1 MLEERTE
8 GFDPEPLPL
17 SILYEDECFLAVD
30 KPSGML
36 VHPSPQKNSGTLANG
51 VLYHLLERGEAS
63 GVHPVTRLD
72 RDTFGVV
79 ILAKNANIHDRF
91 CRMLHERQLEK
102 TYRAAVFGQPP
113 QSEGQ
118 IYLPVYKVG
127 GGSLIRVVDE
137 RGQQALTQY
146 RVLERAEKTALLELH
161 PLTGRTHQLRLHCMA
176 SGFPILGDP
185 AVYKPGSD
193 GVFRRP
199 RTVHAAAV
207 RRKARFSASHDRGA
221 DGNFVEAGSFLPKG
235 LGKRHVVLIQYI
247 KLKHWRRCM
256 EKKNAVYTIMEEQSP
271 EEARR
276 EHILLIARNFAAGAA
291 AVLFL
296 ASFALAD
303 IHKLLRAAA
312 YFLGAGAYFAEILV
326 LTDGLPAE
334 GPAEGAVHGLLLRPA
349 VHIARAELPA

>member
-1 MLEERTE
+1 M
-8 GFDPEPLPL
+8 
-17 SILYEDECFLAVD
+17 
-30 KPSGML
+30 
-36 VHPSPQKNSGTLANG
+36 
-51 VLYHLLERGEAS
+51 
-63 GVHPVTRLD
+63 TRLD

-185 AVYKPGSD
+185 
-193 GVFRRP
+193 
-199 RTVHAAAV
+199 
-207 RRKARFSASHDRGA
+207 
-221 DGNFVEAGSFLPKG
+221 
-235 LGKRHVVLIQYI
+235 QY
-247 KLKHWRRCM
+247 
-256 EKKNAVYTIMEEQSP
+256 TSP
-271 EEARR
+271 EAMAYSAAHGLFTQQLCAARLVFPHPMTGER
-276 EHILLIARNFAAGAA
+276 M
-291 AVLFL
+291 
-296 ASFALAD
+296 
-303 IHKLLRAAA
+303 
-312 YFLGAGAYFAEILV
+312 EILSKQEV
-326 LTDGLPAE
+326 FFPKD
-334 GPAEGAVHGLLLRPA
+334 
-349 VHIARAELPA
+349 

>member
-1 MLEERTE
+1 MILEQTAARQAKLLSLLRREFGLSAGLVKRLKWQNALFVNGAPAHTDALVMPGDRVRVVLEEQPD
-8 GFDPEPLPL
+8 GFPPEPLPL
-17 SILYEDECFLAVD
+17 SILYEDACFLAVD
-30 KPSGML
+30 KPAGML

-51 VLYHLLERGEAS
+51 VLYHLLAHGEAS

-91 CRMLHERQLEK
+91 CRMLRERQLEK

-146 RVLERAEKTALLELH
+146 RVLERAGKTALLELH

-185 AVYKPGSD
+185 QYTSPDASAYS
-193 GVFRRP
+193 
-199 RTVHAAAV
+199 AA
-207 RRKARFSASHDRGA
+207 
-221 DGNFVEAGSFLPKG
+221 
-235 LGKRHVVLIQYI
+235 
-247 KLKHWRRCM
+247 
-256 EKKNAVYTIMEEQSP
+256 
-271 EEARR
+271 
-276 EHILLIARNFAAGAA
+276 
-291 AVLFL
+291 
-296 ASFALAD
+296 
-303 IHKLLRAAA
+303 
-312 YFLGAGAYFAEILV
+312 
-326 LTDGLPAE
+326 
-334 GPAEGAVHGLLLRPA
+334 HGLLTQQLCA
-349 VHIARAELPA
+349 ARLVFPHPMTGERMEILSNQEVFFPKD